1 MMDKIFKYN
10 NKDKEIFDSE
20 LIKYLPTK
28 IIDSHV
34 HLWKKENI
42 NVEIITS
49 DRLRRHPFLS
59 VDFLNNFSYLD
70 FVTVSKTIFPRIEYD
85 GLFFGLPFR
94 EVDIKKANKMIKDD
108 VISRNKAA
116 LFIPIAT
123 DKYNYLEK
131 KIKEENFIGL
141 KPYPDLAVGLDCDNQ
156 NSVSIFDFLPEEHL
170 KIANKL
176 GLIILLHIPKIKRL
190 NDKKNLDDII
200 NICNSYPNIKL
211 ILAHAGRSY
220 CVFDLVDSIKK
231 IYRLKNLYVDTAMIN
246 NWKVIELLLEYL
258 GCEKIIYGSD
268 LPVAAFRGKNICINN
283 KHYFITYPPFPWSLS
298 NENLGEGDFTLF
310 LYEEIRE
317 ILKAVKKKKMDRQV
331 IDNIFYQNIKNLTSS
346 VKV

>member
-1 MMDKIFKYN
+1 MGKNFIYN
-10 NKDKEIFDSE
+10 SKDKYIFE
-20 LIKYLPTK
+20 NEFRKWLPSK
-28 IIDSHV
+28 IIDAHV
-34 HLWKKENI
+34 HLWKKEQI
-42 NVEIITS
+42 DVERITYN
-49 DRLRRHPFLS
+49 RRKRHPFLS
-59 VDFLNNFSYLD
+59 VEEWGNFSYPD
-70 FVTVSKTIFPRIEYD
+70 FVTISKTIFPQIEYG

-94 EVDIKKANKMIKDD
+94 EVDIEKANRMIKDD
-108 VISRNKAA
+108 IISGNKDA
-116 LFIPIAT
+116 LFISVPT
-123 DKYNYLEK
+123 DNHKFLEK

-141 KPYPDLAVGLDCDNQ
+141 KPYPDLAVGLDYDNQ

-176 GLIILLHIPKIKRL
+176 GLIIVLHIPKIKRL
-190 NDKKNLDDII
+190 NDKKNLDDIV
-200 NICNSYPNIKL
+200 NICNSYPNVKL

-246 NWKVIELLLEYL
+246 NWEVIELLLEYL